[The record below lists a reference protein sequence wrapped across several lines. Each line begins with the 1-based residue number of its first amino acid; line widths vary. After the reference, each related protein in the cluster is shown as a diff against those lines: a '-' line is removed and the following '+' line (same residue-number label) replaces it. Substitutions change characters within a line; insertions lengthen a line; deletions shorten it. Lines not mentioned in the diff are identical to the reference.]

1 VIKKTLLAFASIV
14 VILVAVAGAMFL
26 GNTAPKPP
34 AISAADAANPAKPF
48 VIKLHAQWCV
58 VCLATKDVWSEI
70 EAAYSRHANLLV
82 FDFTSDAST
91 EVSRADAKRLG
102 LEKAFDENGGSTG
115 MILVLDGRTK
125 EVVASI
131 VGSRD
136 FSEYRA
142 AIDPLLPASK

>member
-1 VIKKTLLAFASIV
+1 
-14 VILVAVAGAMFL
+14 MFL
-26 GNTAPKPP
+26 RNAPPNPP

-58 VCLATKDVWSEI
+58 TCLATKEVWSEI
-70 EAAYSRHANLLV
+70 EAAYSRQANLVV

-91 EVSRADAKRLG
+91 DVSRADAKRLG
-102 LEKAFDENGGSTG
+102 LEKVFEENDSTG
-115 MILVLDGRTK
+115 TILVVDGRTK
-125 EVVASI
+125 DVVASI

-142 AIDPLLPASK
+142 AIDPLLTASK